1 MLEKRSRLPVG
12 SNFNLISIMLT
23 FVQPPKRKSS
33 SKKPAKAT
41 TPTLIDGL
49 TKEEMSKEQVRVKHL
64 CVFESVQ
71 WCQEERKV
79 ASSRDISSSQYFTSI
94 QLGWDPQETSFNK
107 KGSNKCSTGWDIL
120 SCGSQHASSSKNT
133 WYSRSNFSLELLCLL

>member
-1 MLEKRSRLPVG
+1 
-12 SNFNLISIMLT
+12 MLT

-49 TKEEMSKEQVRVKHL
+49 TKEEMSKEQVRAKQL

-71 WCQEERKV
+71 
-79 ASSRDISSSQYFTSI
+79 
-94 QLGWDPQETSFNK
+94 
-107 KGSNKCSTGWDIL
+107 
-120 SCGSQHASSSKNT
+120 
-133 WYSRSNFSLELLCLL
+133 